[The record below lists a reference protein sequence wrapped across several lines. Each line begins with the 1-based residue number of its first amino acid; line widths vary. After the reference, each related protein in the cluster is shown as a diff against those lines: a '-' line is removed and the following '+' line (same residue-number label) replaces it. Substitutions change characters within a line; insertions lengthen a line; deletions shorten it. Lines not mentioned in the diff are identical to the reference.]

1 MIGGIT
7 RLRKNSFLT
16 CLTCGVSRYD
26 KKKEE
31 EPNPLELT
39 PIDLTLLPDAQTK
52 RVAEDLIKRHY
63 FHTDLAKDLNK
74 KYKKWGPV
82 FLVLI
87 PVYSAILS
95 FVTSMFTGSR
105 LILGGLALILTIA
118 TILNSILKPD
128 EKFVASSFVL
138 VRLKDWEADFALTLS
153 EVIQTQ
159 DLKQIKTFLIRKNA
173 ELSEIGSSMAR
184 TYLPQKNA

>member
-1 MIGGIT
+1 MA
-7 RLRKNSFLT
+7 
-16 CLTCGVSRYD
+16 
-26 KKKEE
+26 KKHIEHRNPVEE
-31 EPNPLELT
+31 S
-39 PIDLTLLPDAQTK
+39 PIDLNSLPDEQTK
-52 RVAEDLIKRHY
+52 KVVEDLINRHA
-63 FHTDLAKDLNK
+63 FHTDLALDLNK
-74 KYKKWGPV
+74 KYKKWGPI

-95 FVTSMFTGSR
+95 FLTSVFNGSR
-105 LILGGLALILTIA
+105 LLLGGLALILTVA

-138 VRLKDWEADFALTLS
+138 VRLKDWEADFALTLG
-153 EVIQTQ
+153 EIEPK
-159 DLKQIKTFLIRKNA
+159 DRKQLKTFLIRKNA

>member
-1 MIGGIT
+1 MA
-7 RLRKNSFLT
+7 
-16 CLTCGVSRYD
+16 
-26 KKKEE
+26 KKHVEHRNAVEE
-31 EPNPLELT
+31 S
-39 PIDLTLLPDAQTK
+39 PIDLNLMPDEQTK
-52 RVAEDLIKRHY
+52 KVVEDLINRHA
-63 FHTDLAKDLNK
+63 FHTGLALDLNK
-74 KYKKWGPV
+74 KYKKWGPI

-95 FVTSMFTGSR
+95 FLTSVFNGSK
-105 LILGGLALILTIA
+105 LTLGGLALILTIA

-138 VRLKDWEADFALTLS
+138 VRLKDWEADFALTLG
-153 EVIQTQ
+153 EIAQTK
-159 DLKQIKTFLIRKNA
+159 DYKQLKTFLIRKNA